1 MNVFAIV
8 PVKMLESSKQRLS
21 YILTSGER
29 ARLSEAM
36 LIDVLGALCSSI
48 VSKVIV
54 VSNDIM
60 VMKIA
65 EDFGA
70 LIVKEEEQLGVNS
83 AIALT
88 NNICKGCDACIVIP
102 HDLPFVLP
110 SDIDMICTSAMDKR
124 GIVIIPSQRFDGTN
138 ALLRRPSDVIETHY
152 DEDSYKRHLN
162 KAREKNI
169 SVKIILNK
177 RLMVDI
183 DEPGDVT
190 HIMESNQVTKTKSYL
205 LEIRYNPKP

>member
-1 MNVFAIV
+1 MIVFAIV

-21 YILTSGER
+21 CILTSGER

-36 LIDVLGALCSSI
+36 LIDVLGALRNSI

-54 VSNDIM
+54 VTNDIR

-65 EDFGA
+65 DDFGA
-70 LIVKEEEQLGVNS
+70 FIVKEEEELGVNS

-110 SDIDMICTSAMDKR
+110 
-124 GIVIIPSQRFDGTN
+124 DGHSRM
-138 ALLRRPSDVIETHY
+138 LDC
-152 DEDSYKRHLN
+152 
-162 KAREKNI
+162 
-169 SVKIILNK
+169 
-177 RLMVDI
+177 
-183 DEPGDVT
+183 
-190 HIMESNQVTKTKSYL
+190 
-205 LEIRYNPKP
+205 

>member
-1 MNVFAIV
+1 MFAIV

-36 LIDVLGALCSSI
+36 LIDVLGALCNSI
-48 VSKVIV
+48 VSKVMV
-54 VSNDIM
+54 VSNDIR

-88 NNICKGCDACIVIP
+88 NNLCKGCDACIVIP

-124 GIVIIPSQRFDGTN
+124 SIVITPSQRFDGTN

-152 DEDSYKRHLN
+152 DEDSYKLHLN
-162 KAREKNI
+162 KAREKHI

-190 HIMESNQVTKTKSYL
+190 QIMESNQVTKTKSYL